1 MGIWDKDFDTTYTPS
16 PATMFGIQSLLPQ
29 ATHASLAS
37 DIGTALKGF
46 QNELSKANTNE
57 YARQLEMMT
66 PEQVLAME
74 AQGLDPRT
82 AKLGNGF
89 IYDPEAEA
97 IKNVFSVLKDKTS
110 KEITGKLSRTKAKFT
125 KEQLKQLRQSGDIT
139 VQDLLK
145 AAGTDSAYTDLAAAQ
160 ELVNAL
166 NKQVDDEAL
175 KEGEALLRGSPVSSD
190 QVKKLW
196 KGDSSYFTGLGYN
209 QADSQLYADRL
220 RQSPEMIQLLTGKLK
235 DQYTRD
241 QIQNSLNGTPSI
253 DAATWLANNGF
264 SADDGI
270 ILNDIDPASPEF
282 AKAKSEQLTADRAV
296 IRAQALQE
304 LNSDLR
310 KNGKVNFDSFTKF
323 VSNASD
329 ADMQQFYQDPTGK
342 KVINGLKE
350 RALEDIK
357 KTTDW
362 ETATSVNAPVEQRNA
377 AFEAIKGQ
385 VDQLMQDIGL
395 SSFPDIAQKV
405 TADWM
410 NDYMMALQAN
420 SGKSESK
427 LASEMKSLQTK
438 LRDNKISLVGSA
450 DLLRD
455 INNYIT
461 TGKVTNLAESLPA
474 AEAQQLRNQV
484 QNKLQQ
490 AGVFNGDKIAKDD
503 ATQDLLVTM
512 VMNHVLSQELDTWGG
527 NQTLGNWLKD
537 GGHLVNARSKD
548 QAGWFGT
555 KEFVNGNDP
564 IVNLIMDQ
572 GRQKKL
578 GTDTEK
584 YIKDFIDLV
593 QTQKDWQQIQD
604 LKASLRTGK

>member
-1 MGIWDKDFDTTYTPS
+1 MSIWDKSFDTAYTPNPS
-16 PATMFGIQSLLPQ
+16 TMFGIQSLMPQ

-74 AQGLDPRT
+74 TQGLDPRT

-97 IKNVFSVLKDKTS
+97 IKNAFSVLKGKTS
-110 KEITGKLSRTKAKFT
+110 KEITGKLNRTKAKFT
-125 KEQLKQLRQSGDIT
+125 KEQLKQLRQGGDIT

-241 QIQNSLNGTPSI
+241 QIQNSLNGVPST

-282 AKAKSEQLTADRAV
+282 ARMKNEQLANDQAV

-304 LNSDLR
+304 LNSDL
-310 KNGKVNFDSFTKF
+310 KGNKVNFDAFTKF
-323 VSNASD
+323 VSNAND
-329 ADMQQFYQDPTGK
+329 ADMQQFYQSANGK

-357 KTTDW
+357 KTTNW

-484 QNKLQQ
+484 QHKLQQ
-490 AGVFNGDKIAKDD
+490 AGVFNGDKIAKDE

-537 GGHLVNARSKD
+537 GGHLANARSKD